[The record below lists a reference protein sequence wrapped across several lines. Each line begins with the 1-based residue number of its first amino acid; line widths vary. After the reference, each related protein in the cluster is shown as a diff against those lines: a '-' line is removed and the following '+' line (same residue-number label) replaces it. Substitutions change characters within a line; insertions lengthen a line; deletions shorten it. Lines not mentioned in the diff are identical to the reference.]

1 MSKRPDSCTLN
12 IINIEGVM
20 FDGMWNRSITFWAS
34 ISHDAQFYQFRT
46 HSRGMQILNIIPISA
61 REFTVNSIF
70 FFFNS
75 IDRKLNPP
83 SGKSENSQTECNSLN
98 GTGASYQFAKL
109 FMTFFFHDFLCMFVC
124 HVRAERYAQS
134 TGAFYRNPGAI
145 HDLYHSFNAT
155 IYSIIFCSW
164 IVMGFL
170 CAIWNWHA
178 VRLYSI
184 FVNYWHC
191 IWISNNRNILICQ
204 QEFRCIKDMHLFSLP
219 IRSMRGT
226 LAMAKT
232 VEIFSVKF

>member
-1 MSKRPDSCTLN
+1 MVCEIVQLHFGPLFLMMPSS
-12 IINIEGVM
+12 INSAPIPEACRV
-20 FDGMWNRSITFWAS
+20 
-34 ISHDAQFYQFRT
+34 
-46 HSRGMQILNIIPISA
+46 LNIIPISSP
-61 REFTVNSIF
+61 RTVF

-155 IYSIIFCSW
+155 IYSIIFCS
-164 IVMGFL
+164 
-170 CAIWNWHA
+170 
-178 VRLYSI
+178 
-184 FVNYWHC
+184 
-191 IWISNNRNILICQ
+191 
-204 QEFRCIKDMHLFSLP
+204 
-219 IRSMRGT
+219 
-226 LAMAKT
+226 
-232 VEIFSVKF
+232 